1 MIETRKLVKTFGPH
15 SALDG
20 VSLSIERGEIVALVG
35 PNGAGKTTLL
45 RILATLARPTSGS
58 VRMAGLDVARAG
70 IEIRRRVG
78 FLSHRSLLYDDLSAD
93 QNLHFY
99 ARMYDVPDAST
110 RIEELL
116 TDVGL
121 LDRRAEP
128 VRTLSRGMQQR
139 LALARVLLHRPDM
152 LLLDEPH
159 SGLDLMAADALT
171 RLLAELSTAG
181 RTILL
186 TTHDLGFAAQLRRRV
201 VVLVRGRVAR
211 DARAEDLDPASLRA
225 SYIGVRA

>member
-1 MIETRKLVKTFGPH
+1 
-15 SALDG
+15 
-20 VSLSIERGEIVALVG
+20 
-35 PNGAGKTTLL
+35 
-45 RILATLARPTSGS
+45 
-58 VRMAGLDVARAG
+58 MAGLDVARAG

-78 FLSHRSLLYDDLSAD
+78 FLSHRSLLYGDLSAD
-93 QNLHFY
+93 QNLRFY
-99 ARMYDVPDAST
+99 ARMYDVPDASA